1 MSDNGISE
9 AVSEKRKRGRP
20 PTFSPEYRAAIAHIY
35 PDITSHRGITDVLY
49 RLRALDLLQDDARF
63 AWLADRDKITA
74 GEPNAWKPSILTEL
88 GRIWDDDDLKAVA
101 LHICEMK
108 PKTKDATAEI
118 RRIRTGN
125 SAPGNALDLNIAL
138 ATRLDDY
145 IEQHPGMPLSVVEDA
160 VLVLLDS
167 VQEQRIEA

>member
-1 MSDNGISE
+1 T
-9 AVSEKRKRGRP
+9 RRGM
-20 PTFSPEYRAAIAHIY
+20 TN
-35 PDITSHRGITDVLY
+35 VLY
-49 RLRALDLLQDDARF
+49 QQQALGLLRDDARF
-63 AWLADRDKITA
+63 KWLVDKDKMIA

-101 LHICEMK
+101 LYICEVK

-138 ATRLDDY
+138 ATRLNDY

-160 VLVLLDS
+160 VLALLGS